1 MERRIERMPSALT
14 WIDHDPAARERAL
27 RILSFFQERDSRE
40 ELGLGAIRDS
50 FADRLFPG
58 TSTIQT
64 RLRYMFFVPWIYRG
78 LERKRVLPPVF
89 AIKARQTETALI
101 DLLLASSDHA
111 GVFGKVA
118 GKSVKRLPSSVYW
131 NGLGV
136 WGIRRIECSQDEYQ
150 RHVDKLYKRIE
161 ASAGGGEEK
170 DGFSEAGIWHPR
182 LPEPPSGFSDEIEN
196 LSFTLE
202 YEEASFLLDRF
213 LESHK
218 ESLLTHLAQKCEP
231 VHCEFPWEH
240 PDRDNFSAVQK
251 NLLNYAEFFSV
262 IMHGAAFLYNL
273 MLAERSDREKLKDE
287 HRGNLDKWK
296 IDLQSCLHIDLPLEG
311 LWELTAGQGH
321 TITPQ
326 AMDFVSGWCRR
337 VLATRGDVADDP
349 KSRVLVHNRER
360 RLKGVRSRFVNQRAL
375 DQWSGNSGVRR
386 MEYRWG
392 NVKTLLSDLHAGLN
406 GGNDAK
412 S

>member
-1 MERRIERMPSALT
+1 MPSTLT
-14 WIDHDPAARERAL
+14 WIDHDPAARERTL
-27 RILSFFQERDSRE
+27 RILSLFQERDSRE

-64 RLRYMFFVPWIYRG
+64 RLRYMFFVPWIYRE
-78 LERKRVLPPVF
+78 LERKHVLPPVF
-89 AIKARQTETALI
+89 AIKARQMETALI
-101 DLLLASSDHA
+101 DPLLESSDHA

-118 GKSVKRLPSSVYW
+118 GKEVKRLPSSVYW
-131 NGLGV
+131 NGLWV

-150 RHVDKLYKRIE
+150 SHVDKLYKRIE
-161 ASAGGGEEK
+161 VSAGGGEEENS
-170 DGFSEAGIWHPR
+170 FSEAGMWHPR
-182 LPEPPSGFSDEIEN
+182 LPEPPSNFPDN

-218 ESLLTHLAQKCEP
+218 ESLLTHLARKCES

-240 PDRDNFSAVQK
+240 PGRDGFSAVQK
-251 NLLNYAEFFSV
+251 DLLDYAEFFSV

-273 MLAERSDREKLKDE
+273 MLAERSDREKFKDE
-287 HRGNLDKWK
+287 HRDNLDKWK
-296 IDLQSCLHIDLPLEG
+296 IDLQNCRHIDLPLEG
-311 LWELTAGQGH
+311 LWELTSGQGH
-321 TITPQ
+321 TITSQ
-326 AMDFVSGWCRR
+326 AMDFVSAWYHR
-337 VLATRGDVADDP
+337 VLETRGNVADDP
-349 KSRVLVHNRER
+349 KSRELVYNRER
-360 RLKGVRSRFVNQRAL
+360 RLKSVRSRFVNERVL
-375 DQWSGNSGVRR
+375 DQWRGNSGVKR

-406 GGNDAK
+406 GGNNAK
-412 S
+412 P